1 MEGKRGY
8 LDLHALAVRSI
19 LQLPVPIL
27 PILGMERS
35 PAPECLGV
43 VGGGGGGGWV
53 GGGGG
58 GGRGGLSIFLAPPT
72 LPPLPPFLP
81 SLPYPPGRPTPLPA
95 RC

>member
-35 PAPECLGV
+35 PAPECLCVQEEGEE
-43 VGGGGGGGWV
+43 GGRE
-53 GGGGG
+53 G
-58 GGRGGLSIFLAPPT
+58 GGRGGGPGGLSIFLAPPT